1 MSYPL
6 PRLERKSEKDYEFGE
21 LLGRGNFTSV
31 YSCIDLEAG
40 LSCAIKV
47 IDRYRCERLKK
58 TADVTMEKHC
68 LRRCNHPNIVK
79 LLGFLTD
86 TATVYLV
93 LEECSGGE
101 LWDAVKTV
109 GLPSNLAKHYLP
121 QVINAMEYLRQAN
134 IVHRDL
140 KAENV
145 MLSGT
150 GVIKLIDFG
159 TGKDL
164 ENPHIKGAGNTARH
178 KTFENYVGTPQFMP
192 AEIIENRFSDFRS
205 DTWAFGCFVFQCLVG
220 APPFH
225 AASEYLVFLRIMD
238 MDLKFPLGID
248 PLAKDLIQKIVV
260 KDPDSRLGAHG
271 VDAWRQHPYFKDAV
285 HGDTHRRP
293 QPLISLADAC
303 LRKAGQHIKAVKK
316 QVARRR
322 PELEEKL
329 RPETL
334 TQLDRMV
341 MVQKWLDDSM
351 PQEHDGNDDD
361 EEENT

>member
-1 MSYPL
+1 
-6 PRLERKSEKDYEFGE
+6 
-21 LLGRGNFTSV
+21 
-31 YSCIDLEAG
+31 
-40 LSCAIKV
+40 
-47 IDRYRCERLKK
+47 
-58 TADVTMEKHC
+58 
-68 LRRCNHPNIVK
+68 VK
-79 LLGFLTD
+79 LLGFFTD
-86 TATVYLV
+86 TATVFMI

-109 GLPSNLAKHYLP
+109 GLPNNLAKHYLP

-145 MLSGT
+145 MLTGT

-164 ENPHIKGAGNTARH
+164 ENPHIKGAGNCARN
-178 KTFENYVGTPQFMP
+178 KKFENYVGTPQFMP

-238 MDLKFPLGID
+238 MDLKFPPGID

-260 KDPDSRLGAHG
+260 KDPDARLGAQG

-285 HGDTHRRP
+285 HSDTHRRP
-293 QPLISLADAC
+293 PPLISLVDSC
-303 LRKAGQHIKAVKK
+303 LRKAGQRIKSVKK
-316 QVARRR
+316 AMAARRA
-322 PELEEKL
+322 ELEEKL
-329 RPETL
+329 RPEIL

-361 EEENT
+361 DGEDDN